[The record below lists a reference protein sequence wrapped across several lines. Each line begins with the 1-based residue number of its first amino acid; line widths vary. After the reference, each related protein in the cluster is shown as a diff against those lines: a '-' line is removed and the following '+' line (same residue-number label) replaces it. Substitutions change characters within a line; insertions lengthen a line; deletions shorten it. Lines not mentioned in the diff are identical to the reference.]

1 MKKLK
6 YFIIINNVFLYIIL
20 DNININTLYK
30 NNIVKMLK

>member
-6 YFIIINNVFLYIIL
+6 YFIINNVFLYIIL
-20 DNININTLYK
+20 YNININTLYK

>member
-20 DNININTLYK
+20 YNININTLYK